1 MDGWPGVEPRH
12 LAALAAV
19 HDERSFRAAADRLGY
34 VQSAVSLQISQL
46 ERLVGA
52 RLVDRERG
60 HAPPVTLTTAGALL
74 LEHGVSILAQL
85 GGAQDDLRAS
95 DAPALRLGV
104 PRGAASNMMGLGC
117 DVVVAACDREL
128 LALVAAGAL
137 DAALAEPPDDGTLEC
152 TGLLTDPI
160 MLLVPAS
167 DPRRAVT
174 SAADL
179 VATPLIE
186 RAGRPLPAGAE
197 ALLLAA
203 DDAIA
208 QSLVGAG
215 CGAALLPA
223 LAIAPGDPATRA
235 LPTGDLLPPR
245 RLALCHRPG
254 QGPIASPALLA
265 SIAGVAAGSSA
276 TLPR

>member
-1 MDGWPGVEPRH
+1 VDGWPGVEPRH

-46 ERLVGA
+46 ERLVGT

-60 HAPPVTLTTAGALL
+60 HAPPVRLTAAGALL
-74 LEHGVSILAQL
+74 LEHGASILAQL

-95 DAPALRLGV
+95 DAPVLRLGV
-104 PRGAASNMMGLGC
+104 PRGAASIMMGSRF

-128 LALVAAGAL
+128 LALVATGEV
-137 DAALAEPPDDGTLEC
+137 DAALAEPPQEDDTLES
-152 TGLLTDPI
+152 TGVLDDPI

-167 DPRRAVT
+167 DPRQAVT

-179 VATPLIE
+179 LATPLIE
-186 RAGRPLPAGAE
+186 CAGRPLPAGAE
-197 ALLLAA
+197 ALLRAG

-254 QGPIASPALLA
+254 QGPIASPALLD
-265 SIAGVAAGSSA
+265 SIAGAAASSA